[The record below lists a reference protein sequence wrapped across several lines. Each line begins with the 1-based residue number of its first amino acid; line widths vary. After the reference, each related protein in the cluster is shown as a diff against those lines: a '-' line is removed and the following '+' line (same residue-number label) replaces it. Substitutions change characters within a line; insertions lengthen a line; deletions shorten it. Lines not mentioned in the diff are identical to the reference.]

1 MVGDNFSFR
10 LSSNLIANHILSGA
24 AAEGGGQQPIPWQA
38 KGDGPAPGPIGTPR
52 TRQRAEATGRDQTP
66 SGASP
71 SLSVFVFTN
80 SRRRNL
86 PPRPPRSQRAMLPR
100 DARAPSLPGSYV
112 TARSR
117 TLPRSPVGR
126 AAHRRRAPTEPG
138 NERRSATPGARA
150 GIFLIAGFPFA
161 AAPPPPP
168 PPSAP
173 HIDKRSLACVTR
185 CVRSQNNETLRE
197 FNRQNLLVANRSHLL
212 T

>member
-52 TRQRAEATGRDQTP
+52 TRQRAEATERDQTP

-100 DARAPSLPGSYV
+100 DAGLLPSPAATSRPDPERFHGAPL
-112 TARSR
+112 
-117 TLPRSPVGR
+117 
-126 AAHRRRAPTEPG
+126 
-138 NERRSATPGARA
+138 
-150 GIFLIAGFPFA
+150 
-161 AAPPPPP
+161 AAPPTAAGLPP
-168 PPSAP
+168 
-173 HIDKRSLACVTR
+173 
-185 CVRSQNNETLRE
+185 
-197 FNRQNLLVANRSHLL
+197 NRGTNGARPRRVPGQGYF
-212 T
+212 